1 MNRSRK
7 ESSLYSFLPTFN
19 SIEDVHSMNS
29 SFLPDRKGTL
39 FSHKECYSFYK
50 QLSDYDSYR
59 YTYTYDFPNISFSFF
74 YAVKERC
81 HQIKICAPGGA
92 LRLRGR
98 LAAYRQ
104 AAIEGALAR
113 WQISTTPRGGP
124 PSLFFLSLIFLYS
137 YFTIRLINNRSL
149 LFFVCVSDCDICD
162 RRSRREPISSG

>member
-1 MNRSRK
+1 
-7 ESSLYSFLPTFN
+7 
-19 SIEDVHSMNS
+19 MNS

-98 LAAYRQ
+98 LAAYRP

-124 PSLFFLSLIFLYS
+124 PSLFFSLSLS
-137 YFTIRLINNRSL
+137 YILISQ
-149 LFFVCVSDCDICD
+149 SA
-162 RRSRREPISSG
+162 